1 MCSQEENRLLKI
13 PYPGVFLNKYNLH
26 ESRKGFHKIKR
37 GNTVIT
43 KSDLYHFHSMFLIP
57 R

>member
-1 MCSQEENRLLKI
+1 MYSQEENRFLKI
-13 PYPGVFLNKYNLH
+13 PYPGVFLNKYNQH
-26 ESRKGFHKIKR
+26 ESRKGFLKIKR

-43 KSDLYHFHSMFLIP
+43 KADLYHFNSISLIP